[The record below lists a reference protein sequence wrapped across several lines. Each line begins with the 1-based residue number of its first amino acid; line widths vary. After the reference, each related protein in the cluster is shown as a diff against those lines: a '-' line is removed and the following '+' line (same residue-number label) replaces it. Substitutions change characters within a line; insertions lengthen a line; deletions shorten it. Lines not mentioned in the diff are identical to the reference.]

1 MKRTLFSKAGLLLAA
16 LPLMTFPLQTSASY
30 NVVLSEENNGIYS
43 FTLNPGESK
52 TDKITIE
59 NLDDKPLTIRVY
71 PADSTKSSQ
80 GSFALT
86 DISDVQRTVGMWVQ
100 FGNSVVEIPPNEKVT
115 VPFTI
120 TIPNS
125 ITPGTYGGGIA
136 TETVSSKGVSAT
148 GAPVLATKARLVNKL
163 FVKVPGEKKHLPVW
177 EDFVYN
183 KLGDN
188 NHSFALRF
196 KNAGNTYVM
205 GESKVEIFGFP
216 NAQPSDFEITDDM
229 PQELKDQKVRAKYD
243 HTVKFNNVD
252 IIRDTE
258 NQITGYWK
266 LKPLF
271 GSYTAKATVV
281 FYEYDVATGKKINPQ
296 TYTKEVTFMV
306 LDFNIIL
313 LILLLIG
320 LVGSTIGA
328 HRLYRHGQRKNSES
342 YTVKSGDT
350 LINIA
355 KAKNVSWKTLA
366 NINKLKAPYEI
377 TPDQKILIPK
387 SKKNK

>member
-1 MKRTLFSKAGLLLAA
+1 MKRTLFSKAGLLLVA
-16 LPLMTFPLQTSASY
+16 LPLMTFPLQSSASY
-30 NVVLSEENNGIYS
+30 NVILSDENTGIYS
-43 FTLNPGESK
+43 YTLNPGESK

-59 NLDDKPLTIRVY
+59 NLEDKPLTIRVY

-86 DISDVQRTVGMWVQ
+86 DITDEQRTVGKWVLLEN
-100 FGNSVVEIPPNEKVT
+100 GVVEIPAKEKVV

-120 TIPNS
+120 TIPSNVA
-125 ITPGTYGGGIA
+125 PGTYGGGLA
-136 TETVSSKGVSAT
+136 TESVTSKGVSTT

-163 FVKVPGEKKHLPVW
+163 FVKVPGEKIHAPVW
-177 EDFVYN
+177 EDFVYS
-183 KLGDN
+183 KLGGN
-188 NHSFALRF
+188 NHSFTLKF
-196 KNAGNTYVM
+196 KNTGNTYVM

-252 IIRDTE
+252 IVRDTE

-266 LKPLF
+266 LNPLF

-296 TYTKEVTFMV
+296 TLTKEVTFMV

-313 LILLLIG
+313 LILLFIG

-328 HRLYRHGQRKNSES
+328 HKLYRHGQRKNSDS
-342 YTVKSGDT
+342 YTVKTGDT

-366 NINKLKAPYEI
+366 KVNKLKAPYEV

-387 SKKNK
+387 SKKSK

>member
-1 MKRTLFSKAGLLLAA
+1 MKRTSFSKVGLFLAA
-16 LPLMTFPLQTSASY
+16 MSLMTFPLQSSANY
-30 NVVLSEENNGIYS
+30 NVVLGEENTGIYS
-43 FTLNPGESK
+43 YTLNPGEIK

-59 NLDDKPLTIRVY
+59 NLDDKPLTIRIY
-71 PADSTKSSQ
+71 SADNTKSSQ

-86 DISDVQRTVGMWVQ
+86 DISDVQRTVGTWVQ
-100 FGNSVVEIPPNEKVT
+100 FENSVVEIPPNEKLT

-125 ITPGTYGGGIA
+125 IAPGTYGGGIA
-136 TETVSSKGVSAT
+136 TETVSSKGVSTT

-229 PQELKDQKVRAKYD
+229 PQELKDQKIKNKYD
-243 HTVKFNNVD
+243 YTVKFNNVD
-252 IIRDTE
+252 IIRDSE

-266 LKPLF
+266 VKPLF

-281 FYEYDVATGKKINPQ
+281 FYEYDITTGKKINPQ
-296 TYTKEVTFMV
+296 TFTKEVTFMV

-350 LINIA
+350 LINIS

-366 NINKLKAPYEI
+366 KINKLKAPYEI
-377 TPDQKILIPK
+377 SPDQKILIPK